1 MGDFNTPLSVM
12 NLTAG
17 VKINRKRNLSSTRHQ
32 PDPQTPQDAHH
43 RRTLGCTLRLSRT
56 DHEPQI
62 LKNESTQDVRDEIRT
77 QGIGGNGKFTSM
89 WRLSNKLLNKQWEKE
104 EITREVR
111 K

>member
-1 MGDFNTPLSVM
+1 MT

-17 VKINRKRNLSSTRHQ
+17 VKSHRKRNLSSTRRQ
-32 PDPQTPQDAHH
+32 PDLQIPQDAHH
-43 RRTLGCTLRLSRT
+43 LPNTGLHVRLSRT

-62 LKNESTQDVRDEIRT
+62 LKNESTQDVLDEIRN
-77 QGIGGNGKFTSM
+77 QGMGGSGKSTSM
-89 WRLSNKLLNKQWEKE
+89 WRLSNQLLNKQWVTE